1 MCGICGELRFDGAP
15 ADLGAID
22 RMMDRIRRR
31 GPDHGG
37 SWSDG
42 SLGLGHRRLSIIDL
56 SIRANQPMVD
66 PELGLALVFNGA
78 IYNYRELRQELA
90 AKGYRFFSEGDTE
103 VILKAWHAWG
113 EGCCERLHGMF
124 AFGLWDMNRR
134 VLFLARDRFG
144 VKPLYW
150 TRDHRRLRFA
160 SSTQALLAAG
170 GVDTAID
177 PVALHHLFGLHAVV
191 PAPRTILNGVRK
203 LAPAHWLR
211 IKADGT
217 TTERPYWSLAGIR
230 PDYSLSAEDWV
241 EATGAAL
248 RDAVRKREE
257 VADVPVGVL
266 LSGGLDSS
274 LLVALL
280 AELGRSEL
288 HTFSVGFEDTPE
300 EAGSEFEYS
309 DQVVARYG
317 TRHSRFHVPNSEVLR
332 RLPEA
337 VDAMTEPMFGQD
349 AVAFYLLGEQ
359 VSREI
364 KVVQSGQGADEVF
377 GGYFW
382 YPQLAAAGRAG
393 LGPEGGQTH
402 ADWGGTGSANPDLDL
417 GTVGGGQAL
426 PATQPLDRTA
436 WLPIFSRHYFDRD
449 HAEYLRLVT
458 PAYAGPDHTGLLVA
472 DLLDRTGAT
481 ELVDAVLRL
490 DVSTLIVDDPVK
502 RVDNMTMAWGLEARV
517 PFLDHQLVE
526 LATRCPAAIRLR
538 EGGKYPLKALARGL
552 LPDAVIDR
560 PKGYFPMPALKYV
573 RGDFLNLMRDLVN
586 SRACRERGIYQRA
599 YVDQLL
605 AAPDL
610 HHTRIRGN
618 KLWHLALL
626 ELWLQR
632 NLPGGCTAG

>member
-15 ADLGAID
+15 ADLTAVN
-22 RMMDRIRRR
+22 RMMERIRRR

-42 SLGLGHRRLSIIDL
+42 GLGFGHRRLAIIDL
-56 SIRANQPMVD
+56 SIRSNQPMVD

-90 AKGYRFFSEGDTE
+90 AKGYRFFSDGDTE

-113 EGCCERLHGMF
+113 EGCVERLHGMF
-124 AFGLWDMNRR
+124 AFALWDLGRR

-150 TRDHRRLRFA
+150 TRDNQRLRFA
-160 SSTQALLAAG
+160 SSSQALLAAG

-177 PVALHHLFGLHAVV
+177 PIALHHLFTLHAVV
-191 PAPRTILNGVRK
+191 PAPRTILTGIRK

-211 IKADGT
+211 IDADGT
-217 TTERPYWSLAGIR
+217 TTERPYWSLAGLH
-230 PDYSLSAEDWV
+230 PDPIPSAAEWV
-241 EATGAAL
+241 EAIGAAL
-248 RDAVRKREE
+248 RQAVRRREE

-280 AELGRSEL
+280 AGIGVPEIR
-288 HTFSVGFEDTPE
+288 TFSVGFEDTPE

-309 DQVVARYG
+309 DLVVERYA
-317 TRHSRFHVPNSEVLR
+317 TRHRKFHVPNAEALR

-382 YPQLAAAGRAG
+382 YPRLAG
-393 LGPEGGQTH
+393 
-402 ADWGGTGSANPDLDL
+402 ADKG
-417 GTVGGGQAL
+417 
-426 PATQPLDRTA
+426 A
-436 WLPIFSRHYFDRD
+436 WLDTFRQHYFDRD
-449 HAEYLRLVT
+449 HAEYLRLVA
-458 PAYAGPDHTGLLVA
+458 PAHAGPDHTGLLVA
-472 DLLDRTGAT
+472 GLLDQTGAE

-490 DVSTLIVDDPVK
+490 DVTTLIVDDPVK

-517 PFLDHQLVE
+517 PFLDHELVE
-526 LATRCPAAIRLR
+526 LATRCPVAIKLR

-573 RGDFLNLMRDLVN
+573 RGDFLAMMRDLVN
-586 SRACRERGIYQRA
+586 SQACRERGIYQRA
-599 YVDQLL
+599 YVEQLL
-605 AAPDL
+605 AAPDM

-632 NLPGGCTAG
+632 HLEEVPRGAS